1 MSTTYGAPEKPNPQ
15 AGPLQPAAA
24 VILYHQRTG
33 AIFSTHYF
41 AAVPGV
47 TLPERDELEKVAL
60 AHATRDG
67 CDTPTHKMLHVDPA
81 TIKRGVGYKVA
92 VAKGTLAEVKAKRQR
107 PHSLQLGPATDRPRP
122 RPQPKRAAPKRRRA
136 R

>member
-1 MSTTYGAPEKPNPQ
+1 V
-15 AGPLQPAAA
+15 
-24 VILYHQRTG
+24 VIYHHRTG

-67 CDTPTHKMLHVDPA
+67 CDARTHKVLHVDPA
-81 TIKRGVGYKVA
+81 TIKRGVGYKVS
-92 VAKGTLAEVKAKRQR
+92 VAKAMLAEVKAKRQAPR
-107 PHSLQLGPATDRPRP
+107 SLHLGPPPGRSR
-122 RPQPKRAAPKRRRA
+122 PKRTAPKRRR
-136 R
+136 